1 MALTQVSKDVLN
13 SSQANITQVG
23 TLVDL
28 TVSGNISS
36 ANYNYANGVSIT
48 TPIASALA
56 TLTSNAAVQAGNIA
70 TIFAN
75 LSSVSGSIAT
85 LTANAGTQS
94 ASIATLTSNAAV
106 QAGLIADTNTAI
118 TTANTNMKGYVD
130 NINSTLT
137 ANAAAQSGQ
146 IASKADLSGATFTGN
161 VTAGNVNISPN
172 LATARLSM
180 ITTTDTGQL
189 TFNSSL
195 GFRLIDSGTTVLSVD
210 AQGDLGVGTS
220 TPGYRLHVVDTSGYV
235 DAAFQSQVGSYAMI
249 SLRNQS
255 SPNYAF
261 WGADNSTG
269 SAFYANSSANACVFG
284 TTTTNNIQF
293 ITDFDER
300 VRILGTTGNVGIN
313 TTTPTERLHVE
324 GNVKVSSNVK
334 FTGWHIYETGT
345 NLYFAYNGA
354 VKMSLNTSGNLT
366 VSGDI
371 AGFGT
376 P

>member
-118 TTANTNMKGYVD
+118 TTANTAMKGYVD
-130 NINSTLT
+130 AINSTLT
-137 ANAAAQSGQ
+137 ANAGAQAGSISSLTSNAAVQAGA
-146 IASKADLSGATFTGN
+146 IATLTSNAGAQAGSISTLETSKASLSGAAFTGN
-161 VTAGNVNISPN
+161 ISTTA
-172 LATARLSM
+172 
-180 ITTTDTGQL
+180 
-189 TFNSSL
+189 
-195 GFRLIDSGTTVLSVD
+195 
-210 AQGDLGVGTS
+210 
-220 TPGYRLHVVDTSGYV
+220 
-235 DAAFQSQVGSYAMI
+235 
-249 SLRNQS
+249 
-255 SPNYAF
+255 
-261 WGADNSTG
+261 
-269 SAFYANSSANACVFG
+269 
-284 TTTTNNIQF
+284 
-293 ITDFDER
+293 
-300 VRILGTTGNVGIN
+300 
-313 TTTPTERLHVE
+313 
-324 GNVKVSSNVK
+324 NVK
-334 FTGWHIYETGT
+334 FAGWQIYEISNT
-345 NLYFAYNGA
+345 LYFAHNGA

-366 VSGDI
+366 VTGDI